1 MSFDT
6 YANLQTE
13 IKGWLKRANI
23 ADTIVEG
30 FISLAEK
37 DMNAKLKTRNQE
49 VRETFSLSSRYTD
62 LTTLT
67 NDIIEMRNI
76 QINTDPVRVLEYRTP
91 HQIDLE
97 LPYETTGKPVYYTL
111 HGDELE
117 VKPVPDTTY
126 TAEASFFS
134 TVPALTDSATSN
146 WVLLNH
152 PNLYLWGS
160 LYYGNIYIKDP
171 NEAQSML
178 SLFEKYIAE
187 VNAKEKKARYSG
199 SPLIQR
205 TSTGNP

>member
-6 YANLQTE
+6 YSNLQTE
-13 IKGWLKRANI
+13 IGSWLKRPNLAS
-23 ADTIVEG
+23 ATIQG

-37 DMNAKLKTRNQE
+37 EMNKRLRTRNQE
-49 VRETFSLSSRYTD
+49 VRETFSLGSRYTD

-67 NDIIEMRNI
+67 NDILEMRNV

-97 LPYETTGKPVYYTL
+97 LPSETTGKPVYYTL

-126 TAEASFFS
+126 TAEASFYAPV
-134 TVPALTDSATSN
+134 TALSGSVASN
-146 WVLLNH
+146 WVLENH
-152 PNLYLWGS
+152 PNLYLFGS
-160 LYYGNIYIKDP
+160 LYYGCLFIQDSTA
-171 NEAQSML
+171 EAYKA
-178 SLFEKYIAE
+178 LFEQEINE
-187 VNAKEKKARYSG
+187 INSKEKKARYSG
-199 SPLIQR
+199 SPLIVR